1 MKPSTYRNA
10 LDRLPAN
17 PTRRVIKRMVNI
29 AIKAFRSGDT
39 PLPVQLVRK
48 YHKAHQRQFNPRSM

>member
-10 LDRLPAN
+10 LDRLAAK

-29 AIKAFRSGDT
+29 AIKAFRSGDS
-39 PLPVQLVRK
+39 PMPV
-48 YHKAHQRQFNPRSM
+48 QFNPKENP